1 MTPEASTR
9 PKIPGKLYFRIGEV
23 TEITG
28 VQPYTLRHWESEF
41 PTLNPKKNDAGQR
54 LYRRAEIEMVLEIQR
69 LLHLEGYTTAGA
81 RRLLSQRA
89 KTKGRGAAASPKP
102 AAAARPASPPA
113 APEAAATPEAVP
125 AQPAPAQSPPAAQP
139 APAAQPPPVAQPPPA
154 ALPPP
159 AARPTP
165 AAPPAP
171 DDGPAGTPPTPEP
184 APAPAGG
191 GDAAAADAR
200 REAARRVLA
209 LMEENDRRLEEL
221 LGPEGR

>member
-1 MTPEASTR
+1 MTPDASTR

-89 KTKGRGAAASPKP
+89 KTKGRGGAASPKL
-102 AAAARPASPPA
+102 AAPARPAAPPAAPPATPEAAA
-113 APEAAATPEAVP
+113 APEAAP
-125 AQPAPAQSPPAAQP
+125 AQPAPAEP
-139 APAAQPPPVAQPPPA
+139 
-154 ALPPP
+154 
-159 AARPTP
+159 PTP
-165 AAPPAP
+165 AAAPAP
-171 DDGPAGTPPTPEP
+171 EAAPQESPPTPEP
-184 APAPAGG
+184 PAAPAAGG
-191 GDAAAADAR
+191 TDAPAAEDAR

-209 LMEENDRRLEEL
+209 LMEENDRRLAEL

>member
-1 MTPEASTR
+1 MTPEPVSR

-54 LYRRAEIEMVLEIQR
+54 LYRRAEIEMVMEIQR
-69 LLHLEGYTTAGA
+69 LLHHEGYTTAGA

-89 KTKGRGAAASPKP
+89 KTKGRGSAPSPKP
-102 AAAARPASPPA
+102 AAPARPASPPA
-113 APEAAATPEAVP
+113 PPPAPREDAAAPEAAPVAPEA
-125 AQPAPAQSPPAAQP
+125 A
-139 APAAQPPPVAQPPPA
+139 PVALEA
-154 ALPPP
+154 A
-159 AARPTP
+159 P

-171 DDGPAGTPPTPEP
+171 ESAPAGPPPTPQPAAAPPPATGGTAAPP
-184 APAPAGG
+184 APDP
-191 GDAAAADAR
+191 R

-209 LMEENDRRLEEL
+209 LMEENDRRLAEL
-221 LGPEGR
+221 LGPESR

>member
-89 KTKGRGAAASPKP
+89 KTKGRGAASPKP
-102 AAAARPASPPA
+102 AAPARPPAPPAAPPA
-113 APEAAATPEAVP
+113 APETAAAPEA
-125 AQPAPAQSPPAAQP
+125 APAPP
-139 APAAQPPPVAQPPPA
+139 APVTE
-154 ALPPP
+154 
-159 AARPTP
+159 PTP
-165 AAPPAP
+165 AAGPAP
-171 DDGPAGTPPTPEP
+171 ETAPAESPPTPES
-184 APAPAGG
+184 APAAGG
-191 GDAAAADAR
+191 GDAAPAEAR
-200 REAARRVLA
+200 RDAARRVLA
-209 LMEENDRRLEEL
+209 LMEENDRRLAEL
-221 LGPEGR
+221 LGPERR

>member
-89 KTKGRGAAASPKP
+89 KTKGRGSAASPKP
-102 AAAARPASPPA
+102 AAAARPAAPPTVPSNTPPTTPEAAA
-113 APEAAATPEAVP
+113 APEAAPG
-125 AQPAPAQSPPAAQP
+125 QSAPAEQ
-139 APAAQPPPVAQPPPA
+139 
-154 ALPPP
+154 
-159 AARPTP
+159 PTP
-165 AAPPAP
+165 AAEPAPEAAPAESPPAP
-171 DDGPAGTPPTPEP
+171 EPRP
-184 APAPAGG
+184 APAAGG
-191 GDAAAADAR
+191 GDAAVADAR
-200 REAARRVLA
+200 REAARRVLT
-209 LMEENDRRLEEL
+209 LMEENDRRLAEL

>member
-1 MTPEASTR
+1 MTPDASTR

-89 KTKGRGAAASPKP
+89 KTKGRGGAASPKP
-102 AAAARPASPPA
+102 AAPARPAAPPATPPSTPEAAA
-113 APEAAATPEAVP
+113 APEAAPV
-125 AQPAPAQSPPAAQP
+125 QPAPAEP
-139 APAAQPPPVAQPPPA
+139 
-154 ALPPP
+154 
-159 AARPTP
+159 PTP
-165 AAPPAP
+165 AAAPAP
-171 DDGPAGTPPTPEP
+171 EAAPQESPPTPEP
-184 APAPAGG
+184 PAAPAAGETDAPA
-191 GDAAAADAR
+191 AEDAR

-209 LMEENDRRLEEL
+209 LMEENDRRLAEL

>member
-125 AQPAPAQSPPAAQP
+125 AQPAPARSPPAAQP
-139 APAAQPPPVAQPPPA
+139 APAQSPPAAQPPPA
-154 ALPPP
+154 APPPP

>member
-1 MTPEASTR
+1 MASPPDGCGPSPRANGGPRRPAPGAPRTLTPEASSR

-89 KTKGRGAAASPKP
+89 KTKGRGGAASPKP
-102 AAAARPASPPA
+102 AAPARPAA
-113 APEAAATPEAVP
+113 AP
-125 AQPAPAQSPPAAQP
+125 
-139 APAAQPPPVAQPPPA
+139 
-154 ALPPP
+154 
-159 AARPTP
+159 
-165 AAPPAP
+165 
-171 DDGPAGTPPTPEP
+171 
-184 APAPAGG
+184 
-191 GDAAAADAR
+191 
-200 REAARRVLA
+200 
-209 LMEENDRRLEEL
+209 DRKSVV
-221 LGPEGR
+221 

>member
-1 MTPEASTR
+1 MTPDASTR

-89 KTKGRGAAASPKP
+89 KTKGRGGAASPKP
-102 AAAARPASPPA
+102 AAPARPAAPPAAPPATPPATPEAAA
-113 APEAAATPEAVP
+113 APEAAPP
-125 AQPAPAQSPPAAQP
+125 QLAPAEP
-139 APAAQPPPVAQPPPA
+139 
-154 ALPPP
+154 
-159 AARPTP
+159 PTP
-165 AAPPAP
+165 AAAPAPEAAPQESPPAP
-171 DDGPAGTPPTPEP
+171 EPPA
-184 APAPAGG
+184 APAAGETDAPA
-191 GDAAAADAR
+191 AEDAR

-209 LMEENDRRLEEL
+209 LMEENDRRLAEL

>member
-1 MTPEASTR
+1 MTPEASSR

-89 KTKGRGAAASPKP
+89 KTKGRGGAASPKP
-102 AAAARPASPPA
+102 AAPARPAAAPAVPPAAPPA
-113 APEAAATPEAVP
+113 APEAGAAPEAAP
-125 AQPAPAQSPPAAQP
+125 AEPAPAEHPTPGPDPEAAPEESPSTPESAP
-139 APAAQPPPVAQPPPA
+139 APAAG
-154 ALPPP
+154 
-159 AARPTP
+159 
-165 AAPPAP
+165 
-171 DDGPAGTPPTPEP
+171 DDG
-184 APAPAGG
+184 
-191 GDAAAADAR
+191 AAAAAAR
-200 REAARRVLA
+200 RDAARRVLA
-209 LMEENDRRLEEL
+209 LMEENDRRLAEL

>member
-1 MTPEASTR
+1 MTPEASSR

-89 KTKGRGAAASPKP
+89 KTKGRGGAASPKP
-102 AAAARPASPPA
+102 AAPARPAAAPAVPPAAPPATPEAAA
-113 APEAAATPEAVP
+113 APEAAP
-125 AQPAPAQSPPAAQP
+125 AEPAPAEQPTPGP
-139 APAAQPPPVAQPPPA
+139 APE
-154 ALPPP
+154 
-159 AARPTP
+159 
-165 AAPPAP
+165 AAPAESPA
-171 DDGPAGTPPTPEP
+171 TPEP
-184 APAPAGG
+184 APAPAA
-191 GDAAAADAR
+191 GDDGAAAAAAR
-200 REAARRVLA
+200 RDAARRVLA
-209 LMEENDRRLEEL
+209 LMEENDRRLAEL

>member
-1 MTPEASTR
+1 MTPDASTR

-89 KTKGRGAAASPKP
+89 KTKGRGGAASPKP
-102 AAAARPASPPA
+102 AAPARPAAPPAAPPAKPEAAA
-113 APEAAATPEAVP
+113 APEAAP
-125 AQPAPAQSPPAAQP
+125 AQPAPAEP
-139 APAAQPPPVAQPPPA
+139 
-154 ALPPP
+154 
-159 AARPTP
+159 PTP
-165 AAPPAP
+165 AAAPAAEAAP
-171 DDGPAGTPPTPEP
+171 QESPPTPEP
-184 APAPAGG
+184 PAAPAAGETEPPA
-191 GDAAAADAR
+191 AEDAR

-209 LMEENDRRLEEL
+209 LMEENDRRLAEL